1 MVNKVYKLRTKIT
14 FSYFLISLVIV
25 ILIGILANVMVET
38 TFRNYIIKTQQQ
50 NTDKIIQQL
59 IARYNSFIG
68 GWSYDVLDNIGMNAL
83 GNNLIIKI
91 KVDNNYI
98 WDAWTHNNGLCMM
111 TLQNITNNMKSRY
124 PNIDGEYIEKALD
137 IVIEEK
143 VVATVDIGY
152 YGPFHLTDNDLYF
165 INRLNSMLIIVVIFS
180 LGIAILIGSYISLRL
195 TTPISKVI
203 NAASEI
209 SKGKFTE
216 RIVITSKTKEIN
228 SLIYT
233 VNNMAEKLET
243 VEKLRKRLTAD
254 VAHELRT
261 PLSTLQSHMEA
272 MIDGIW
278 KADKE
283 RLESCHDEIMRL
295 NRMVGDLKKLSEF
308 EGENLTLNKQIF
320 NLGEL
325 IERIVLN
332 FEAESQKKEIKI
344 VVNNEYVGEINGDRD
359 KISQIIVNI
368 ISNAI
373 RYSNKYGTV
382 YICTKENLADTVDI
396 TIKDYGIGMCES
408 DLPFI
413 FERFYRSDKSRTKAT
428 GGIGIGLAIVKSLV
442 VAHNGEITVQ
452 SNLGE
457 GSTFKVSLPYNFIK
471 NH

>member
-1 MVNKVYKLRTKIT
+1 MYKLRTKIT